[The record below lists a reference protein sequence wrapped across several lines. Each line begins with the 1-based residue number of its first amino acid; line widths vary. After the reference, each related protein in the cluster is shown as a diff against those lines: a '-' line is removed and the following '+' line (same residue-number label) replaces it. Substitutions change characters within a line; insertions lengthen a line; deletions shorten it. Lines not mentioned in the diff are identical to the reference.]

1 MTKKVLVQLFV
12 LVGAAAVC
20 AAETVTP
27 GGMAAATYFGNT
39 LLASGIGVGIAA
51 GGCGIGMGLVIASAL
66 QGIARQPE
74 LQSKLQMNMLPRVCA
89 HRSAGAVRA
98 FPGHYFYF
106 REPVCCKSGR
116 RLKIFSIA
124 GAVVFLMLRGVQCLK
139 SIGK

>member
-1 MTKKVLVQLFV
+1 MTKKVLVQFFV
-12 LVGAAAVC
+12 LLGAAAVS

-74 LQSKLQMNMLPRVCA
+74 LQSKLQMNMLLGFALIEAQVLYA
-89 HRSAGAVRA
+89 LFLAI
-98 FPGHYFYF
+98 
-106 REPVCCKSGR
+106 
-116 RLKIFSIA
+116 IFIFA
-124 GAVVFLMLRGVQCLK
+124 NPFAAKVVG
-139 SIGK
+139 G